1 MGAQSAA
8 VVTPLSSVQ
17 TRQDV
22 AALLE
27 VSEKYLTYLLYG
39 PTRKRTYVKFAI
51 PKRSGGTR
59 SISVPPKPLRALQE
73 KLKRVFEQA
82 YQPKP
87 SVHGFV
93 EDRSVVTNAL
103 PHIRKRWVL
112 NIDLEGFFPSINFGR
127 VRGMLIAKPY
137 QVGASA
143 ASVMARICCE
153 SNELPQGAPTSP
165 IVANMICARMDGQ
178 LQQLARKLNCTYTR
192 YADDLS
198 FSTRSR
204 DFPAGLA
211 VPEGGW
217 TGKNVKLGSALSAV
231 ISANGFKLNEMK
243 TRLQFR
249 DCHQDVTGVVV
260 NRHPN
265 VRRSFVRE
273 IRAMIHAW
281 EKHGL
286 DAAEQRFRE
295 RYDRRARRPG
305 AGKPVFRLV
314 LKGKI
319 DYLQMVRGRDDRL
332 YRMLRN
338 QVHELD
344 PELVKEALPI
354 KPERLPNDS
363 GWSYWA
369 RRYQRS
375 VYHVEI
381 RTANGDVKGGTA
393 FAFRRGLLAT
403 AEHLLIGDVEVEAPL
418 PSKVSIGRVGVH
430 PMAASG
436 IDVAVL
442 SLPLEQGRI
451 PVLPVDTTLPERGDP
466 VAVLGYPSVAQRHPA
481 LGVFV
486 GLVES
491 IVPDYKGHVFIQ
503 VSASLAGG
511 MSGGP
516 LINAAG
522 SVIGI
527 VSEQTFENTA
537 ENVPGRAF
545 HQVLPIKHLLEVDL
559 ATLTDIGAYVEQRR
573 GILARGIRKLVGTLG
588 RVIKRR

>member
-1 MGAQSAA
+1 M
-8 VVTPLSSVQ
+8 
-17 TRQDV
+17 
-22 AALLE
+22 E

-39 PTRKRTYVKFAI
+39 PTRKRTYTKFTI

-59 SISVPPKPLRALQE
+59 SISVPPKPLRMLQD
-73 KLKRVFEQA
+73 KLKRVFEKA

-93 EDRSVVTNAL
+93 GDRSILTNAL
-103 PHIRKRWVL
+103 PHVRKRWIL
-112 NIDLEGFFPSINFGR
+112 NIDLEAFFPSINFGR
-127 VRGMLIAKPY
+127 VRGMLMAKPY
-137 QVGASA
+137 RVGAGA
-143 ASVMARICCE
+143 ASIMARICCE
-153 SNELPQGAPTSP
+153 NNQLPQGAPTSP

-204 DFPAGLA
+204 DFPTELA

-217 TGKNVKLGSALSAV
+217 TGKNVKVGSTLSAV
-231 ISANGFKLNEMK
+231 VSANGFKVNEAK

-249 DCHQDVTGVVV
+249 DCHQDVTGIVV

-265 VRRSFVRE
+265 VRRSFVRQV
-273 IRAMIHAW
+273 RAMIHAW
-281 EKHGL
+281 EKHGP
-286 DAAEQRFRE
+286 DAAEQRFLE

-305 AGKPVFRLV
+305 AGKPVFKLV

-319 DYLQMVRGRDDRL
+319 DYLQMVRGGEDRV
-332 YRMLRN
+332 YRKLRN
-338 QVHELD
+338 QLHELD
-344 PELVKEALPI
+344 PDLVKEALPI
-354 KPERLPNDS
+354 KPEKAPTDTA
-363 GWSYWA
+363 WSYWA

-375 VYHVEI
+375 VYHLEI
-381 RTANGDVKGGTA
+381 RTADGDVKGGTA
-393 FAFRRGLLAT
+393 FAFRRGFLAT
-403 AEHLLIGDVEVEAPL
+403 ADHLLIGEVAVEAPL

-430 PMAASG
+430 PMAAQG

-442 SLPLEQGRI
+442 SLPLEQPRTPVI
-451 PVLPVDTTLPERGDP
+451 PVETTLPERGEP
-466 VAVLGYPSVAQRHPA
+466 VAVLGYPSVAQRQPA
-481 LGVFV
+481 LGVFD

-491 IVPDYKGHVFIQ
+491 IVTDYKGRVFIQ
-503 VSASLAGG
+503 VSVSLAGG

-527 VSEQTFENTA
+527 VSEQTFERTT

-545 HQVLPIKHLLEVDL
+545 HQVLPIKHLREVDL
-559 ATLTDIGAYVEQRR
+559 ASLTDIRDYVDQRR
-573 GILARGIRKLVGTLG
+573 STLTRGIRKLVGTLG
-588 RVIKRR
+588 RMIKRK